1 MTDNKGLGST
11 RPVLCVAPRDSP
23 AFGSGRSSTELYAS
37 SREIRMA
44 SGVRACRSSFASS
57 GECLR
62 RRSPT
67 RVLGRYCR
75 SRLADQLHA
84 RRCRRD
90 STHRGPR
97 AASTA
102 MAGTD
107 RRAPADP
114 VPIGR

>member
-37 SREIRMA
+37 SREIRMV

-62 RRSPT
+62 RRSRT
-67 RVLGRYCR
+67 RVLERYCR
-75 SRLADQLHA
+75 SRLADQLPDTLDDVVATQRAGDHGPPA
-84 RRCRRD
+84 WRWRAQTVVRLPIRR
-90 STHRGPR
+90 P
-97 AASTA
+97 
-102 MAGTD
+102 
-107 RRAPADP
+107 
-114 VPIGR
+114 